1 MLQSNE
7 SESDFPDPIDYME
20 VISNR
25 FSPPIHLDSR
35 KNVSYK
41 RDYYLFN

>member
-20 VISNR
+20 VISDR

-35 KNVSYK
+35 KK
-41 RDYYLFN
+41 CFIQTRLLLI